1 MKTNPE
7 ALNAIIEALNG
18 TPVETGK
25 TIDALNEISNA
36 LGGQT
41 GAEKLP
47 DAIENIA
54 AVASSGGGGGVSDFK
69 VTNITITAGGA
80 GIRFYGASDSATGG
94 VFLVTDGGVINTF
107 SGGARISPSTS
118 GVMLALMRKQPD
130 DRPEVIPEYYAS
142 FDYETDGEVVVTGD
156 ASAEDGIIQIYGDC
170 TITIS

>member
-54 AVASSGGGGGVSDFK
+54 AVASSGGGGSSDLSMATLTVFVDSNPSEYEWNCQ
-69 VTNITITAGGA
+69 VTCQLNTGEDAPINETYFTSSGAVNVVLYHGEAEVHFYCDDGTLTVASYSGDITVGDTI
-80 GIRFYGASDSATGG
+80 
-94 VFLVTDGGVINTF
+94 VL
-107 SGGARISPSTS
+107 
-118 GVMLALMRKQPD
+118 
-130 DRPEVIPEYYAS
+130 
-142 FDYETDGEVVVTGD
+142 TGD
-156 ASAEDGIIQIYGDC
+156 AEIH
-170 TITIS
+170 ISIA